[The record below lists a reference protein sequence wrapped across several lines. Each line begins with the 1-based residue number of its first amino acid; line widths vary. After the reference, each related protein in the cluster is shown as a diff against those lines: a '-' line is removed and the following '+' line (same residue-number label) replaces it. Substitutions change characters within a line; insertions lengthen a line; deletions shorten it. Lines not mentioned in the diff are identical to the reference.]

1 MLCCISTSLIDAQL
15 WAPKFNCGVGGW
27 RALRRGGTM
36 AAYASVDVP
45 GPLLPQLGCL
55 LAEFEKDGRGKDV
68 AFWHFCSFA

>member
-1 MLCCISTSLIDAQL
+1 MLCYISTSLIERVA
-15 WAPKFNCGVGGW
+15 N
-27 RALRRGGTM
+27 LRRGGTM